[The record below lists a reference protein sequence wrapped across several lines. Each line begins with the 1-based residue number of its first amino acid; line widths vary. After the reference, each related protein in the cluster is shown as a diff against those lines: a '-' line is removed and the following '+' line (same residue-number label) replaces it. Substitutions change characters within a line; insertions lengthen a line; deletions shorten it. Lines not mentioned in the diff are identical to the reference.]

1 MNKFFSKFNNLL
13 FVYFIYLLLIGLS
26 SFIFLNY
33 FIIDFNIVNNDNE
46 IILKNISFGHGPLI
60 HNLFYNGEFKQNL
73 DGVDFYLKKTFAL
86 PYIIFLLSKISL
98 NIYFVVISKNLI
110 LYSIYFFVCVKFL
123 RYSKSSIKKLL
134 ILILIPIFI
143 PYNFYVSLNFNF
155 EDCLLAILIPCLYI
169 SLVSSKWNYSLLYSS
184 LIIFVTYFVKS
195 STFLLVMILPFFI
208 LLIENK
214 KFKYLPLIFSLLSII
229 IWGSFGYFKTGVF
242 PVGKT
247 GTSINSKVLSSA
259 MNKDFHKF
267 YPEKSTDLIPVENIL
282 KRENFVSTEWE
293 FYKFYDDANKLY
305 LKENLDTY
313 IKDILLKIKFI
324 LFNIKKDGLLKSNV
338 DKNPI
343 IISHLVS
350 KIFFNFSLIILLIN
364 LINIFKKSLNKK
376 NIQYEKNK
384 QHLYYLIFLIL
395 LMPPHLV
402 AWATSKHLIGITSVS
417 ILYIYNYYF
426 SLDKNL

>member
-1 MNKFFSKFNNLL
+1 MNKFLSKFNNLL

-33 FIIDFNIVNNDNE
+33 FIIDFNIINNDNE

-110 LYSIYFFVCVKFL
+110 LYSIYFFVCIKFL
-123 RYSKSSIKKLL
+123 RYSKSNIKELL

-169 SLVSSKWNYSLLYSS
+169 SLVSRKWNNSLLYSS
-184 LIIFVTYFVKS
+184 LIIFITYFVKS

-259 MNKDFHKF
+259 MNKNFHKF

-282 KRENFVSTEWE
+282 KGESSVSTEWE

-305 LKENLDTY
+305 LKENLKVY
-313 IKDILLKIKFI
+313 KR
-324 LFNIKKDGLLKSNV
+324 NI
-338 DKNPI
+338 
-343 IISHLVS
+343 
-350 KIFFNFSLIILLIN
+350 
-364 LINIFKKSLNKK
+364 
-376 NIQYEKNK
+376 YKNK
-384 QHLYYLIFLIL
+384 I
-395 LMPPHLV
+395 
-402 AWATSKHLIGITSVS
+402 
-417 ILYIYNYYF
+417 YII
-426 SLDKNL
+426 

>member
-1 MNKFFSKFNNLL
+1 M
-13 FVYFIYLLLIGLS
+13 
-26 SFIFLNY
+26 
-33 FIIDFNIVNNDNE
+33 
-46 IILKNISFGHGPLI
+46 
-60 HNLFYNGEFKQNL
+60 
-73 DGVDFYLKKTFAL
+73 
-86 PYIIFLLSKISL
+86 
-98 NIYFVVISKNLI
+98 
-110 LYSIYFFVCVKFL
+110 
-123 RYSKSSIKKLL
+123 
-134 ILILIPIFI
+134 ILIPIFI

-155 EDCLLAILIPCLYI
+155 EDCLLAILIPSLYI
-169 SLVSSKWNYSLLYSS
+169 SLVSRKWNNSLLYSS

-282 KRENFVSTEWE
+282 KRESSVSTEWE

-305 LKENLDTY
+305 LKENLDRY
-313 IKDILLKIKFI
+313 IKDIFIKIKFI
-324 LFNIKKDGLLKSNV
+324 LFNIKKDGLLKSNE

-376 NIQYEKNK
+376 Y
-384 QHLYYLIFLIL
+384 
-395 LMPPHLV
+395 
-402 AWATSKHLIGITSVS
+402 S
-417 ILYIYNYYF
+417 I
-426 SLDKNL
+426 